1 MKLAH
6 HISYRYVGMSALVLL
21 ISIPVFY
28 FILQRVMWNNFDEEL
43 KFEKKWI
50 KETLKKTSP
59 ENFVSYNNNII
70 IRPGKS
76 GQIKDDFFTE
86 NIYVSDDQE
95 TVPYRVLEF
104 STIENGKE
112 YSIRIQKSLVET
124 DDILQAI
131 ATLQL
136 GVLLVLLIALFF
148 INKTLNRKIWNP
160 FYKTLA
166 SLKKYKLDSNTPIH
180 FSQSSITEINDL
192 NQSIH
197 ELTTHNLE
205 IFHAQK
211 EFTENASHELQ
222 TPLAV
227 IQSNIDLLWQT
238 QPLTEVQSQ
247 LINNLSEANIRMSRL
262 NKSLLLLAKID
273 NQQFSDKKEIE
284 LASIINQFIKRNQ
297 EIYFYKKIKVSIQ
310 KEEEV
315 KIYADLTLIEIL
327 LGNLI
332 SNSFR
337 YTPENGTIFIEV
349 TKEKFIIQNDAVNAN
364 RLDFNK
370 LFKRF
375 QKQNNE
381 NADSLGLGLEICKK
395 ICIQNHF
402 SIQYSFV
409 AQKHQFEIHFRST

>member
-6 HISYRYVGMSALVLL
+6 HISYRYVGISALVLL

-136 GVLLVLLIALFF
+136 GVL
-148 INKTLNRKIWNP
+148 W
-160 FYKTLA
+160 
-166 SLKKYKLDSNTPIH
+166 S
-180 FSQSSITEINDL
+180 
-192 NQSIH
+192 
-197 ELTTHNLE
+197 
-205 IFHAQK
+205 
-211 EFTENASHELQ
+211 
-222 TPLAV
+222 
-227 IQSNIDLLWQT
+227 
-238 QPLTEVQSQ
+238 
-247 LINNLSEANIRMSRL
+247 
-262 NKSLLLLAKID
+262 
-273 NQQFSDKKEIE
+273 
-284 LASIINQFIKRNQ
+284 
-297 EIYFYKKIKVSIQ
+297 
-310 KEEEV
+310 
-315 KIYADLTLIEIL
+315 
-327 LGNLI
+327 
-332 SNSFR
+332 
-337 YTPENGTIFIEV
+337 
-349 TKEKFIIQNDAVNAN
+349 
-364 RLDFNK
+364 
-370 LFKRF
+370 
-375 QKQNNE
+375 
-381 NADSLGLGLEICKK
+381 C
-395 ICIQNHF
+395 
-402 SIQYSFV
+402 
-409 AQKHQFEIHFRST
+409 